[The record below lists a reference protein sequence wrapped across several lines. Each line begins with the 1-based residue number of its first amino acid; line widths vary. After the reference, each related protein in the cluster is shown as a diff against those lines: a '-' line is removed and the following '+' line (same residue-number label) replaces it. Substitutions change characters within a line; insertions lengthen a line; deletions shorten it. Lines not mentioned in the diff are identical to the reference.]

1 MSGWEFWIVAITGAV
16 LTGVGKGGVP
26 IVGALVVPV
35 MSLAIS
41 PVAAAGLM
49 LPVYVV
55 SDWFGLYAYRKEFD
69 KRVLAIAMV
78 GLTLGVAIGWA
89 IFGFI
94 AHMDAGVVQTGQTT
108 DHKQIADQWVTL
120 LVGVIA
126 VAFSINQLLRKPVV
140 AAPKRAEVPS
150 GIFWTS
156 IAGFTSFVSH
166 TGGPPYQAWTLP
178 LGMKKAVFAGT
189 STIAFAYIN
198 AVKLIPYYFLDQI
211 TLSSLETAAVLM
223 PVAVA
228 SVFLGV
234 WAVRV
239 LPERVFF
246 RIVTWSL
253 LVIGADLV
261 GKGITGVEPLVA
273 LFNLFA

>member
-1 MSGWEFWIVAITGAV
+1 MSGWEFWIVALIGAV
-16 LTGVGKGGVP
+16 LTGVGKGGIP

-69 KRVLAIAMV
+69 RRVLAIACV
-78 GLTLGVAIGWA
+78 GLTVGVAIGWA
-89 IFGFI
+89 IARFI
-94 AHMDAGVVQTGQTT
+94 PEA
-108 DHKQIADQWVTL
+108 WVTV
-120 LVGVIA
+120 LVGAIA
-126 VAFSINQLLRKPVV
+126 VAFSLNQLLRKPMI
-140 AAPKRAEVPS
+140 AEPKRAEVAA
-150 GIFWTS
+150 GIFWTT

-166 TGGPPYQAWTLP
+166 TGAPPYQVWTLP
-178 LGMKKAVFAGT
+178 LGLKKAVFAGT

-198 AVKLIPYYFLDQI
+198 AVKLVPYYFLGQI
-211 TLSSLETAAVLM
+211 TLRSLETALVLM
-223 PVAVA
+223 PVAAA

-234 WAVRV
+234 WAVRR
-239 LPERVFF
+239 LPEQLFF

-253 LVIGADLV
+253 LVIGADLI
-261 GKGITGVEPLVA
+261 GKGVTGVEPLVA
-273 LFNLFA
+273 LFSARA